1 MGSRG
6 DCKKGKNKTGVLS
19 FKHPNSTLGQVLKE
33 QKYQVKEKGSKLI
46 SLRQ

>member
-6 DCKKGKNKTGVLS
+6 DCKKGQTKTGILS
-19 FKHPNSTLGQVLKE
+19 FKHPNSTLGRILKE
-33 QKYQVKEKGSKLI
+33 QKYQVKEKWSKLI